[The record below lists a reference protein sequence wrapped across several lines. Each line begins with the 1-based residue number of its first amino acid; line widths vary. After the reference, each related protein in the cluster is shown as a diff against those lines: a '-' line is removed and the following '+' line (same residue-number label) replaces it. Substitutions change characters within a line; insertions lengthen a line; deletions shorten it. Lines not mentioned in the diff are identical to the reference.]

1 MTADVIVAAQLASTW
16 AMVGL
21 IWFVQLVHYP
31 LFARIEPTRFPAF
44 EQDHQ
49 RRTGWIV
56 APLMLAEGLS
66 AVGLVWISASI
77 TDRVLASIALALLLV
92 VWLSTFLWQVPL
104 HERLSRGWNS
114 EVHQRLVHS
123 NWLRTVLWTAR
134 GGIVLAWMF

>member
-1 MTADVIVAAQLASTW
+1 MIADVILATQLASTW

-31 LFARIEPTRFPAF
+31 LFARIEATHFPEF

-56 APLMLAEGLS
+56 APLMLTEGVS
-66 AVGLVWISASI
+66 AVGLVWISTST
-77 TDRVLASIALALLLV
+77 TDRLLASIALAMLV
-92 VWLSTFLWQVPL
+92 AIALSTFLWQVPL

-114 EVHQRLVHS
+114 EVHQRLVQS
-123 NWLRTVLWTAR
+123 NWLRTILWTAR
-134 GGIVLAWMF
+134 GGIVIACMI